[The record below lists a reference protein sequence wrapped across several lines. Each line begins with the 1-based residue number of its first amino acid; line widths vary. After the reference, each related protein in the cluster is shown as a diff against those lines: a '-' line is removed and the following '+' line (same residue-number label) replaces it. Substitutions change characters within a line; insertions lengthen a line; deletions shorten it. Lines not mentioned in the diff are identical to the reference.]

1 MIKFTWLG
9 TATIK
14 FDIEGEKLLFDPFF
28 RMNDKLEKPE
38 LKETKNSSIIVH
50 KSKHIKFDFIQMTKS
65 LLSS

>member
-38 LKETKNSSIIVH
+38 LKEFCEVDYIT
-50 KSKHIKFDFIQMTKS
+50 F
-65 LLSS
+65 